1 MPTYYSRTTGETWT
15 ITDADTYRPE
25 APIVEGGDP
34 VPSQSLFADID
45 LEKALDSPVTVTLR
59 DACPVDFSDPET
71 PSPKEAK
78 NDPEL
83 CGPQFRH
90 LRVVNSSV
98 GLQSSYSDD
107 YNTTSEAV
115 IFPIHSEES

>member
-45 LEKALDSPVTVTLR
+45 LEKRLDSPVAVTLQ
-59 DACPVDFSDPET
+59 DACWVDPEDPET
-71 PSPKEAK
+71 PSPEEAED
-78 NDPEL
+78 NPDL
-83 CGPQFRH
+83 RGPQFRH

-98 GLQSSYSDD
+98 GLQSSYPDD
-107 YNTTSEAV
+107 YNLWLDAV
-115 IFPIHSEES
+115 VFPIHSEES